1 MERGWRGS
9 SEINRVVY
17 DADQVGP
24 AQIESWLR
32 ESGTYIRT
40 VPPDDGRAEARERN

>member
-9 SEINRVVY
+9 SEINRVVC

-24 AQIESWLR
+24 AQLETWLR

-40 VPPDDGRAEARERN
+40 VPPDNGKERAGDGN